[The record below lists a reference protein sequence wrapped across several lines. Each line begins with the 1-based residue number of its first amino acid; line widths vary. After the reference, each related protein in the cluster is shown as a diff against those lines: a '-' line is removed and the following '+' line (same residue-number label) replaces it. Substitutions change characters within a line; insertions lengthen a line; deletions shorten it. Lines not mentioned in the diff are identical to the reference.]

1 MIYDGGPSVWC
12 SSNTHHQ
19 DEGQNNE
26 GCQYKKALNVGVARP
41 LIHHIFG
48 HFPKMG
54 IQFLRGAVSL
64 FSGLRHS
71 SRAKCARAE
80 GANNSDETVHALS
93 NFLSRSREFES
104 HQSNVSQTVWYSSD
118 DVELLSRLEERGYSE
133 AERRRMLN
141 RLTDIREL
149 MVFSPDE
156 TERRK
161 AEIARL
167 LDLTV

>member
-1 MIYDGGPSVWC
+1 
-12 SSNTHHQ
+12 
-19 DEGQNNE
+19 
-26 GCQYKKALNVGVARP
+26 
-41 LIHHIFG
+41 
-48 HFPKMG
+48 MG
-54 IQFLRGAVSL
+54 MQFLRGAVSL
-64 FSGLRHS
+64 FSRLRS
-71 SRAKCARAE
+71 GSRAKCRAE
-80 GANNSDETVHALS
+80 DVNSDETVHALS

-133 AERRRMLN
+133 CERRRMLN

-161 AEIARL
+161 AEVARL
-167 LDLTV
+167 LDLTLWVMVALFTQ